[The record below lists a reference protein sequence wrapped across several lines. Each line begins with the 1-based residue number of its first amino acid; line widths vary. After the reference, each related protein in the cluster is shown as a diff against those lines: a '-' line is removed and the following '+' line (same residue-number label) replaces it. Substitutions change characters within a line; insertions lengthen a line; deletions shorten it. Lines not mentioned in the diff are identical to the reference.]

1 VHELADLLLTHLK
14 AIWRYRWYAVVSAW
28 LIASGGWTVI
38 YLIPDRY
45 QAWARV
51 YVDTQSMLR
60 PLLSGLAVQ
69 PNVDQMVS
77 MMSRT
82 LVSRAN
88 VEKVIRMTDLD
99 VGLETP
105 DDREKLVA
113 HLSRELYVRSA
124 GPGKLNTNLY
134 TIAYSDRNPDLAK
147 RIVQSLLT
155 IFMEGPTGDKR
166 MDSDSARDFIDEQLK
181 GYGEKLVAAEH
192 AVTEFKRRHQ
202 GLMPGEGRGY
212 YARLSDARTALRQA
226 TLALREAEN
235 SRDAI
240 KRQLAGDKIGAYS
253 ELDAR
258 IRALE
263 QKLDGLRLIYT
274 EQHPDI
280 VAIVRIIAQLKE
292 QKAAEDKMEKPPS
305 AARQGPVY
313 QQLTVALASAEA
325 NVAAMRARVTEYDF
339 RYNEL
344 QAVADAL
351 PQIEAEHAQLTRDYE
366 VIKSR
371 YDKLLERRESAQI
384 SGDVEASNAVLGFRV
399 IDPPRVPKTPSA
411 PNRPRLMSLVLLAAV
426 GGGLGIAFLLSQ
438 LRPTFG
444 DERRLKEVSGM
455 QVLGTIAMEWTDE
468 QSRRRTR
475 GLFAFVL
482 SFLSLVSAYAAIMA
496 SLMMTVSRV

>member
-202 GLMPGEGRGY
+202 GLMPGGTW
-212 YARLSDARTALRQA
+212 LLC
-226 TLALREAEN
+226 
-235 SRDAI
+235 
-240 KRQLAGDKIGAYS
+240 
-253 ELDAR
+253 
-258 IRALE
+258 
-263 QKLDGLRLIYT
+263 
-274 EQHPDI
+274 
-280 VAIVRIIAQLKE
+280 
-292 QKAAEDKMEKPPS
+292 AAE
-305 AARQGPVY
+305 
-313 QQLTVALASAEA
+313 
-325 NVAAMRARVTEYDF
+325 
-339 RYNEL
+339 
-344 QAVADAL
+344 
-351 PQIEAEHAQLTRDYE
+351 
-366 VIKSR
+366 
-371 YDKLLERRESAQI
+371 
-384 SGDVEASNAVLGFRV
+384 
-399 IDPPRVPKTPSA
+399 
-411 PNRPRLMSLVLLAAV
+411 
-426 GGGLGIAFLLSQ
+426 
-438 LRPTFG
+438 
-444 DERRLKEVSGM
+444 
-455 QVLGTIAMEWTDE
+455 
-468 QSRRRTR
+468 
-475 GLFAFVL
+475 
-482 SFLSLVSAYAAIMA
+482 
-496 SLMMTVSRV
+496 